1 MPSLPGKWCCTAS
14 QNGGRYGV
22 FFLFTCDNV
31 SALLYMKAPLNLHWS
46 LNLLSL
52 DWWRLED
59 VQLRGSNCLPHSP
72 CYFVL
77 LVRNWGTRQ
86 SIHQI
91 LELIVLMDSSLHFP
105 VFFLFL
111 HLKTQSW
118 QKRLEPPSSCI
129 AFRIPSPWL
138 APDHLIFFQ
147 SLSCCSNLRVVAK
160 MFLVKPD
167 CRCHFLSPSL
177 ICQVGPPRP
186 FQGEAASVNLTNR
199 GLGLWL

>member
-1 MPSLPGKWCCTAS
+1 MT
-14 QNGGRYGV
+14 
-22 FFLFTCDNV
+22 
-31 SALLYMKAPLNLHWS
+31 APLNLHWS

-52 DWWRLED
+52 GRWRLED
-59 VQLRGSNCLPHSP
+59 VQLRGSNRLPHSP

-105 VFFLFL
+105 VFFFLFL
-111 HLKTQSW
+111 HFKSQSG
-118 QKRLEPPSSCI
+118 QKRLEPPSSSCI

-138 APDHLIFFQ
+138 VPDHFIFFQ

-160 MFLVKPD
+160 CFWWSQTAVVISSLRLVD
-167 CRCHFLSPSL
+167 LSSGPS
-177 ICQVGPPRP
+177 RP

>member
-1 MPSLPGKWCCTAS
+1 MLHGLPEWWEVWC
-14 QNGGRYGV
+14 

-72 CYFVL
+72 CYFVI
-77 LVRNWGTRQ
+77 GQ
-86 SIHQI
+86 
-91 LELIVLMDSSLHFP
+91 ELRHKAVHPPNPWANCPDGLKPSFP
-105 VFFLFL
+105 SFFLFL
-111 HLKTQSW
+111 NLKTQSW

-177 ICQVGPPRP
+177 ISQVGPPRP